1 MRESITYSLLGQN
14 INSNQYYRD
23 VKILADE
30 TLVYGEKKYK
40 QLIDD
45 FRICIRANNFEAL
58 RSREEYILE
67 ALIIGVLWNVY
78 SSNAKLLTK
87 INEKILVKLVNL
99 RKNGGKIKTYAD
111 FIRGFFS
118 TIFLTRKSKDEI
130 DISFLS
136 FKKLEAWLLASGEF
150 NEEVKRF
157 SNWERYLKILP
168 EEKLTDTLKGLIEYG
183 VWFENKSEHIVGKY
197 TLNVKPFLEKQ
208 KITHGF
214 KEDIIFT
221 GRQRIEYHLNMVG
234 AEILNKAF
242 RGDFLKTRNK
252 KLLIPICMRYN
263 GGNECKAKAEKDG
276 YVCGHCT
283 KECRINKLSEMGNEL
298 GFQVLI
304 IPHGSSAFADKNV
317 KYGEIGIVGV
327 ACLLNL
333 LSGGF
338 AARQLNLVPQCVI
351 LDYCGCKKHWHQ
363 QGIVTDINMNELKN
377 VMNKGIERKC

>member
-1 MRESITYSLLGQN
+1 MRDSITYSLLGQN

-30 TLVYGEKKYK
+30 TLVYGEKKLK

-87 INEKILVKLVNL
+87 TNEKILVKLVNL

-136 FKKLEAWLLASGEF
+136 LKKLEAWLLASGEF

-168 EEKLTDTLKGLIEYG
+168 EEKLTNTLKGLIEYG

-197 TLNVKPFLEKQ
+197 TLNVKPLFLQ
-208 KITHGF
+208 VG
-214 KEDIIFT
+214 KE
-221 GRQRIEYHLNMVG
+221 
-234 AEILNKAF
+234 
-242 RGDFLKTRNK
+242 
-252 KLLIPICMRYN
+252 
-263 GGNECKAKAEKDG
+263 
-276 YVCGHCT
+276 
-283 KECRINKLSEMGNEL
+283 
-298 GFQVLI
+298 
-304 IPHGSSAFADKNV
+304 
-317 KYGEIGIVGV
+317 
-327 ACLLNL
+327 
-333 LSGGF
+333 
-338 AARQLNLVPQCVI
+338 
-351 LDYCGCKKHWHQ
+351 
-363 QGIVTDINMNELKN
+363 
-377 VMNKGIERKC
+377 